1 MPSLN
6 LPLAVLV
13 FAAFAVEAT
22 LGFGGTVIV
31 VSFGVL
37 LMPLDELLFRVIPVN
52 VALSAFLAARHARFI
67 DLRLLGL
74 RLLPLMLLGLPLGVL
89 ATRVFDGRVLRGA
102 FGVFVVLLA
111 ARELSR
117 RKLAEEAPPA
127 LPVPLATALLLLAG
141 AMHGAFG
148 AGGPVAVYVAGRRFG
163 ADKARFR
170 ATLSALWL
178 LLNLALVATYVQ
190 RGGVQGATL
199 RESALLLPSVALGIL
214 VGEKAHATI
223 PKERFATGVF
233 AVLLVA
239 GFVVLARAVFAG

>member
-1 MPSLN
+1 MT
-6 LPLAVLV
+6 LALALLV
-13 FAAFAVEAT
+13 FVAFAVEAT

-52 VALSAFLAARHARFI
+52 VTLSAFLAARHAKFI

-89 ATRVFDGRVLRGA
+89 ASRGIDGRILRGA

-111 ARELSR
+111 VRELAR
-117 RKLAEEAPPA
+117 PKVPEESPPA
-127 LPVPLATALLLLAG
+127 LPTPIATVLLLLAG

-163 ADKARFR
+163 GDKARFR

-178 LLNLALVATYVQ
+178 IMNLALVTTYVV
-190 RGGVQGATL
+190 RGAVNGGTL
-199 RESALLLPSVALGIL
+199 RVSALLLPSVALGIFA
-214 VGEKAHATI
+214 GEQAHVRI

-239 GFVVLARAVFAG
+239 GVVVCARAALAG